1 MKKFLIIAICA
12 FGFFNSHAQTIDDV
26 AKAINNKNF
35 ADAKAKVDVVL
46 ANPKYAD
53 KAEAWYLKGRA
64 YNSLSYDSTVSKV
77 DAYQLKKDAFEAF
90 KKYQT
95 LDSKDLRFKLENYQS
110 YLDLYLGYFDI
121 GAQEFNEKNYEN
133 SYNSFKAAL
142 DMKDFIMGRKYTYD
156 AITFVALDTSLVLN
170 TAIAAMQAKKDAEAL
185 KYYKMLTDADVAG
198 PNYLDIYLF
207 LAERFKE
214 DKNETGLREIIAKG
228 KRLYPENPY
237 WNQLEIDIVREAG
250 DRSALFASYD
260 AVLADKPN
268 DFVTN
273 YNYAI
278 ELFNSIYG
286 QEEKPQDIPAAKDK
300 ITSLL
305 KTAIS
310 VDKGIDATT
319 LMANHY
325 YNMAADES
333 EAMNKIKGTK
343 AEDIAAKKA
352 KKSMMIDYLT
362 ETIPYAEAVLA
373 YYDKFTEPLS
383 GGQKGNYRI
392 MLNHLSDI
400 YSTKGDD
407 KKAAEYDAR
416 KAKLK

>member
-12 FGFFNSHAQTIDDV
+12 FGFLNSQAQTIDDV

-35 ADAKAKVDVVL
+35 ADAKAKVDIVL
-46 ANPKYAD
+46 TNPKYAD

-64 YNSLSYDSTVSKV
+64 YNSLSYDSTVSKA
-77 DAYQLKKDAFEAF
+77 DAYQLKKGAFEAF

-95 LDSKDLRFKLENYQS
+95 LDPKDLRFKLENYQS

-142 DMKDFIMGRKYTYD
+142 DMKDFIMDRKYTYD
-156 AITFVALDTSLVLN
+156 AITFVDLDTSLVLN
-170 TAIAAMQAKKDAEAL
+170 TAIAAMQAKKDDEAM
-185 KYYKMLTDADVAG
+185 KYYKMLTDAEVGG

-214 DKNETGLREIIAKG
+214 DKKEAELKEIIAKG
-228 KRLYPENPY
+228 KKLYPENPY
-237 WNQLEIDIVREAG
+237 WNQIEIDIVREAG

-286 QEEKPQDIPAAKDK
+286 QEENPKDIPAAKDK
-300 ITSLL
+300 ITKLL

-333 EAMNKIKGTK
+333 EEMNKIKGTK

-352 KKSMMIDYLT
+352 KKEKMIEHLT
-362 ETIPYAEAVLA
+362 ATIPYAEAVLA

-416 KAKLK
+416 KTKLK